1 MTGEFSSRPLGRYQV
16 LDLLGRGGMGEVYR
30 ARDASLGRDLAIKIL
45 PPDLTRDRSRVER
58 FMQEA
63 RAASAL
69 NHPHL
74 ISIYEIGTDPVHYI
88 AMELVDGRNLRGVL
102 DSGRPELKRTID
114 WLLQVCDALGAAHA
128 AGVVHRDV
136 KPENIMIGNNGYAK
150 VLDFGVAK
158 LRSTDPDAAA
168 GDATRAALTDAG
180 MMVGTSGYMS
190 PEQARGLAADQ
201 RSDVFAFGCVLYE
214 CITGA
219 PAFDAPSA
227 VERMNQVITADP
239 PPIAVRAPA
248 APADL
253 SRVVRKCLA
262 KDPDDRYQTMK
273 ELAIDL
279 RDVRRQL
286 ESGLTPAPSTP
297 LPATSAARRWRAP
310 LVWAAAAVAIAIVA
324 FVPSGRRPATT
335 IPEQAAAAPRISIE
349 RLTTSGNTIDSAISA
364 DGAYLA
370 HIEAV
375 GSRQELW
382 IRDLKSGQDRRL
394 VPEGSYA
401 FYGVKMSPDGR
412 DVYYTLRGVG
422 FGAGRLYAIS
432 RDGGEPRI
440 ILNRI
445 VTPVTF
451 APGGRQLA
459 FYREQYPDSESSA
472 LMIASADGTS
482 ERILATRQAPEAFT
496 PGFFVAPSW
505 SPDGRTITASVRNRR
520 TNTAML
526 IAFDAASGQA
536 RELLTLPNDIAHTQ
550 WLPDGSGIVFVRR
563 PFVALGSDNGQLW
576 LKPFPDGAPRP
587 ITSDLLDYRQSS
599 VTADGELVAVGQDLQ
614 AQLYHVPL
622 DGSPLTRIPSERFD
636 GFQGLAQLR
645 DGSYIATTMV
655 NGRAQVMRLAA
666 DGSRRTVLT
675 SDREST
681 LPAVSPDESIIA
693 FMSPNDGKFG
703 IWTMTIDGRDQKLAA
718 EIPSPNWLSFTPDG
732 RYIICTSYGSTG
744 PSTWRIPVDG
754 GQPLE
759 IARQFDR
766 AAVSPD
772 GKWLGGVYNGSVN
785 ATSMTPMISVVPM
798 DGSSPLR
805 SLFAMPTASG
815 TGVLTWARDS
825 SGIIASSN
833 ERFNLFFYSLAGGSP
848 KRLTDLGNHYDV
860 FIRGALSA
868 DGKSIVAAR
877 GRILRDTY
885 KIRDFK

>member
-74 ISIYEIGTDPVHYI
+74 ISIYEIGTEPVHYI
-88 AMELVDGRNLRGVL
+88 AMELVDGRNLRHVL
-102 DSGRPELKRTID
+102 ESGRPELKRTID

-286 ESGLTPAPSTP
+286 ESGLTPAPSTS

-310 LVWAAAAVAIAIVA
+310 LVWAAAAVAVAIVA
-324 FVPSGRRPATT
+324 FVPLGRRPTTT
-335 IPEQAAAAPRISIE
+335 IPEPAAAPRISIE

-382 IRDLKSGQDRRL
+382 IRDLKSGQDRQL
-394 VPEGSYA
+394 VPAGSYA

-412 DVYYTLRGVG
+412 DIYYTLRGLG
-422 FGAGRLYAIS
+422 YGAGRLYAIS
-432 RDGGEPRI
+432 RDGGEPRM

-451 APGGRQLA
+451 APGGGQLA
-459 FYREQYPDSESSA
+459 FYRDQYPDSDSSA
-472 LMIASADGTS
+472 LMVASADGTS

-505 SPDGRTITASVRNRR
+505 SPDGRTITASARNRR
-520 TNTAML
+520 SNTAML

-675 SDREST
+675 SAREST
-681 LPAVSPDESIIA
+681 LPAVSPDESMIA
-693 FMSPNDGKFG
+693 FMSPSDGKFG

-772 GKWLGGVYNGSVN
+772 GKWLGGVYSASVN
-785 ATSMTPMISVVPM
+785 ASSMTPMISIVPM

-815 TGVLTWARDS
+815 TGLLTWARDS

-833 ERFNLFFYSLAGGSP
+833 ERFNLFFFSLAGGPP
-848 KRLTDLGNHYDV
+848 KRLTDLGNQDEV